1 MALLRTLDGR
11 FFELDDSVIEGKE
24 VAMEDIKDLPPSL
37 PATPGEESGDVEGHW
52 PHGHHHWYNWHNH
65 HWHDYHHHH

>member
-1 MALLRTLDGR
+1 MAILRTLDGK
-11 FFELDDSVIEGKE
+11 FFELDDSVLEGKE

-37 PATPGEESGDVEGHW
+37 PPPPGEESGDVEGHW
-52 PHGHHHWYNWHNH
+52 PHGHHWYNWHNH